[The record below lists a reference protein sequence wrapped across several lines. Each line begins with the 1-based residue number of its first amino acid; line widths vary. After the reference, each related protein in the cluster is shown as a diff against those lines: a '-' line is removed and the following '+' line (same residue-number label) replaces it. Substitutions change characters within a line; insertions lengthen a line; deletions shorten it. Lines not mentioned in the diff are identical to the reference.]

1 MNVGNRHAMDNDVD
15 HFSTA
20 ALSRHSKAPFMD
32 NVFHDNEVPDLKSVV
47 QYASI
52 DYTPPS
58 PAFLKKMNAHD
69 ILTSGGT
76 PGGTSCSIL
85 NYVVRSK
92 KRKRGGSD
100 SVEDIIT
107 EDKSANQDWSCD
119 NCNTELIYVRK
130 DAQRVC
136 PQCGKCSFFQELTRS
151 DMISQG
157 YTPTTTYLYQRQN
170 HFKTW
175 LKRTQGKETTY
186 ISSEITDLVRNELK
200 KERITDMSSVD
211 HIKIK
216 SILKKLRKNKY
227 YNHWVQITTIVTGKM
242 PPQMTQEQED
252 SLIQMFERVQDPFEK
267 KVKGKRRQNMLS
279 YSFLIHK
286 FLQLM
291 SWDVFLPYFPLLV
304 STDKIQ
310 VQDAIW
316 QELCKEVGFQFI
328 KSTM

>member
-1 MNVGNRHAMDNDVD
+1 MVD
-15 HFSTA
+15 HN
-20 ALSRHSKAPFMD
+20 HPMD
-32 NVFHDNEVPDLKSVV
+32 NVFHGDDVPDLKSVV
-47 QYASI
+47 SCASNSNHV
-52 DYTPPS
+52 TSPS
-58 PAFLKKMNAHD
+58 VSFLKKMNAHQ
-69 ILTSGGT
+69 LAGGT
-76 PGGTSCSIL
+76 NSCSIL
-85 NYVVRSK
+85 DYVIRSK
-92 KRKRGGSD
+92 KRKRGEPDTEENPENKSD
-100 SVEDIIT
+100 AQFS
-107 EDKSANQDWSCD
+107 SCE
-119 NCNTELIYVRK
+119 NCNVELVYVRK

-151 DMISQG
+151 DMICQG

-186 ISSEITDLVRNELK
+186 ISPEISDLVRNELK
-200 KERITDMSSVD
+200 KERISDMSTVD

-216 SILKKLRKNKY
+216 AILKKLRKNKY
-227 YNHWVQITTIVTGKM
+227 YNHWVQITTIVTGKT

-252 SLIQMFERVQDPFEK
+252 SLIQMFERVQEPFER

-291 SWDVFLPYFPLLV
+291 SWDEHLPYFPLLV
-304 STDKIQ
+304 SADKIQ

>member
-1 MNVGNRHAMDNDVD
+1 MGTNVA
-15 HFSTA
+15 T
-20 ALSRHSKAPFMD
+20 SRGEDTMD
-32 NVFHDNEVPDLKSVV
+32 NVFHDVPDLKSVV
-47 QYASI
+47 KCASQSRGM
-52 DYTPPS
+52 TPPS
-58 PAFLKKMNAHD
+58 AAFLKKMNAHH
-69 ILTSGGT
+69 LLA
-76 PGGTSCSIL
+76 PGAASCSIDS
-85 NYVVRSK
+85 YIQRSR
-92 KRKRGGSD
+92 KRKAAEDDGD
-100 SVEDIIT
+100 IAENKSV
-107 EDKSANQDWSCD
+107 AQDWSCD
-119 NCNTELIYVRK
+119 SCNTELVYVRK

-136 PQCGKCSFFQELTRS
+136 PQCGKCSFFQELTRQ

-157 YTPTTTYLYQRQN
+157 YTPTTTYLYQRHN

-186 ISSEITDLVRNELK
+186 ISPEITDLVRKELR
-200 KERITDMSSVD
+200 KERITDMSKVD

-216 SILKKLRKNKY
+216 AILKKLRKSKY

-252 SLIQMFERVQDPFEK
+252 SLIQMFERVQQPFEK
-267 KVKGKRRQNMLS
+267 KVKGKTRQNMLS

-291 SWDVFLPYFPLLV
+291 EWDDYLPYFPLLV
-304 STDKIQ
+304 SADKIQ
-310 VQDAIW
+310 VQDSIW

>member
-1 MNVGNRHAMDNDVD
+1 MVND
-15 HFSTA
+15 HHKHHN
-20 ALSRHSKAPFMD
+20 LMD
-32 NVFHDNEVPDLKSVV
+32 NVFHDDDVPDLKSVV
-47 QYASI
+47 RCASTDVI
-52 DYTPPS
+52 PPS
-58 PAFLKKMNAHD
+58 AAFLKKMNAHQ
-69 ILTSGGT
+69 LLPTSSS
-76 PGGTSCSIL
+76 TSCSIL
-85 NYVVRSK
+85 DYVVRSK
-92 KRKRGGSD
+92 KRKHGD
-100 SVEDIIT
+100 NDNLENVAENKSV
-107 EDKSANQDWSCD
+107 AQDWSCD

-136 PQCGKCSFFQELTRS
+136 PQCGKCSFFQELTRA

-157 YTPTTTYLYQRQN
+157 YTPTTTYLYQRHN

-175 LKRTQGKETTY
+175 LKRTQGKETTS
-186 ISSEITDLVRNELK
+186 ISPEITELVRRELK
-200 KERITDMSSVD
+200 KERITDMSTVD

-227 YNHWVQITTIVTGKM
+227 YNHWVQITTIVTGKT

-252 SLIQMFERVQDPFEK
+252 SLIQMFERVQEPFEK

-291 SWDVFLPYFPLLV
+291 SWDEHLPYFPLLV
-304 STDKIQ
+304 SADKIQ

-316 QELCKEVGFQFI
+316 QQLCKEVGFQFI